1 MLAGILNLLFLGIG
15 PERIN
20 GEVKISSP
28 AEPNAF
34 KVNDR
39 GAVEKNSTS
48 TEIGLEGRSCGRPK
62 SVAVSVDVIAPE
74 LGLDAEYTNC

>member
-1 MLAGILNLLFLGIG
+1 MNLLFLGIG

-28 AEPNAF
+28 AEPYTL

-48 TEIGLEGRSCGRPK
+48 TEIGLEGRSCGKAK
-62 SVAVSVDVIAPE
+62 SKAASVVVTAPE
-74 LGLDAEYTNC
+74 LFLDAEYTNC